1 MTVFYI
7 ARQPILD
14 VNGDTY
20 GYELLFRSSSTNA
33 YDPSVDG
40 DTATSRVLSDAI
52 LESGINGL
60 VGDGYAFINLTSRFL
75 ENPELLDLLP
85 PGRCVLEVLETV
97 DVTDTVVA
105 GVESLREKGHMIAL
119 DDFVDEER
127 FGRLL
132 PLAHIIKYDITDHT
146 MDELARYREI
156 DNAAGR
162 LSLAERVET
171 HEEFESLS
179 AAGFNYFQGYYFA
192 KPRIMSG
199 SRLPQNRLALVQL
212 MAEINNPNATIDD
225 LADIVSRDVSLGV
238 RTLRYINSPI
248 TGLVAEVTS
257 IRHATVLVGRE
268 LIRNWVTLLIMT
280 EMDDKPA
287 ELIKLVLSRA
297 RFCQLCALEEGLDD
311 DAMYF
316 TIGLLSLLDVLMDT
330 ELSEALEMVSVNPQM
345 KDVLINRTGQGGKML
360 ALLESLEQQSN
371 DSHMPDEMLYAGP
384 LFQQSNLWAEQTFTL
399 V

>member
-1 MTVFYI
+1 MTMFYI

-14 VNGDTY
+14 EEGGTY
-20 GYELLFRSSSTNA
+20 GYELLFRSSNTNA

-52 LESGINGL
+52 LECGIDGL
-60 VGDGYAFINLTSRFL
+60 VGNGYAFINLTARFF
-75 ENPELLDLLP
+75 ENPELLNLLP
-85 PGRCVLEVLETV
+85 PRRCVLEVLETV
-97 DVTDTVVA
+97 DVTDKVVE
-105 GVESLREKGHMIAL
+105 GVKILRDKGHLIAL

-127 FGRLL
+127 FSRLL
-132 PLAHIIKYDITDHT
+132 PLAHIIKYDITDHS
-146 MDELARYREI
+146 MDELTHYREV
-156 DNAAGR
+156 DAAAGR

-171 HEEFESLS
+171 HEEFECLR

-199 SRLPQNRLALVQL
+199 NRLPQNRVALVQL
-212 MAEINNPNATIDD
+212 MAELNNPNATIDD
-225 LADIVSRDVSLGV
+225 LAEIVSRDVSLGV
-238 RTLRYINSPI
+238 RTLKYINSPV
-248 TGLVAEVTS
+248 TGLLADVTS

-268 LIRNWVTLLIMT
+268 IIRNWVTLLIMT

-297 RFCQLCALEEGLDD
+297 RFCQLCAQHAGLED
-311 DAMYF
+311 DATYF

-330 ELSEALEMVSVNPQM
+330 EMSEALELISVNPQLRE
-345 KDVLINRTGQGGKML
+345 VLLNRSGKGGEML
-360 ALLESLEQQSN
+360 NLLESLEKHPI
-371 DSHMPDEMLYAGP
+371 DVPMPEHMLHAGP
-384 LFQQSNLWAEQTFTL
+384 IFQQSNLWAEHTFAL